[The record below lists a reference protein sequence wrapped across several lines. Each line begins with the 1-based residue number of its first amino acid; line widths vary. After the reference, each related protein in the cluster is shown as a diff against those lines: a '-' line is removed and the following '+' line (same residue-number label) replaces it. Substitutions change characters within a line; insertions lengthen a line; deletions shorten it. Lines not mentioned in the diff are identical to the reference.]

1 MGRRGRKA
9 LPTKKSRRQRRVA
22 KFMARFR
29 KRYKMSK
36 ASDVTGQ
43 TVNSPKKENEDPDL
57 AFNTPGS
64 MLTNADIPSVTPVG
78 SRNSSFSLSDS
89 SIVSAPSAFF
99 DSSSGMT
106 QSIPLNRMSVG
117 RARSLSD
124 STLRRV
130 SLKGHG
136 PVPMSAMPDTI
147 ILREIARALRPRTQN
162 RG

>member
-1 MGRRGRKA
+1 MG
-9 LPTKKSRRQRRVA
+9 KKSRRQRQVA
-22 KFMARFR
+22 MQRFR
-29 KRYKMSK
+29 KRNKMSK
-36 ASDVTGQ
+36 ASDVPGQ
-43 TVNSPKKENEDPDL
+43 TMNSPKKENEDPEL
-57 AFNTPGS
+57 AFNTSGS
-64 MLTNADIPSVTPVG
+64 MLTNADIPRVTPVG
-78 SRNSSFSLSDS
+78 SRNFSLSDS